1 MKWALMNLIRFNKA
15 KSKVLHL
22 GQGNPRYTYGLGE
35 ELIERSPA
43 EKDWGVLVDESQTE
57 VSSVSVQPRRPTI
70 SQAASTDK

>member
-1 MKWALMNLIRFNKA
+1 MTPSRVDTIERRDAIQRDLERLMKWALMNLIRFNKA

-43 EKDWGVLVDESQTE
+43 EKDWGVLVDESQT
-57 VSSVSVQPRRPTI
+57 
-70 SQAASTDK
+70 